1 MKKVQAKRRSRQSQK
16 GKLLLAVMTFC
27 NLLLTLLLAVFRR
40 QEVIHAVRGEEEQIQ
55 VLLTTQKDT
64 KKGKTTCFLQ

>member
-1 MKKVQAKRRSRQSQK
+1 MKKVQAKRRSRQFQK
-16 GKLLLAVMTFC
+16 GKLLLAVVTFC

-64 KKGKTTCFLQ
+64 KKGKTT